1 MAVDKSDEELLRA
14 FDAGNRT
21 ALGQLAQRY
30 ERALLGFCHG
40 LLGGG
45 SDRVACDAVQETWVR
60 VIRFAGSFDGRS
72 RFKTWL
78 YRIAMNQCR
87 SLLTARPVIQA
98 SEQLDHEPSGAP
110 GPTEAAQ
117 NNELAARV
125 RQAVARLSAERRTAL
140 LLCYHA
146 DVTRDEAAEIL
157 EIPPGTLK
165 SRLHAALQ
173 ELRERL
179 SAEVKP

>member
-1 MAVDKSDEELLRA
+1 MAAGKTDEDLLRA

-21 ALGQLAQRY
+21 ALGELARRY
-30 ERALLGFCHG
+30 ERALLGLCRG
-40 LLGGG
+40 LLGGH
-45 SDRVACDAVQETWVR
+45 SDRVACDVVQETWVR

-78 YRIAMNQCR
+78 YRIAINQCR
-87 SLLTARPVIQA
+87 SLLTAWPVIQA
-98 SEQLDHEPSGAP
+98 SEQLDDEPSDAP
-110 GPTEAAQ
+110 GPTETAQ

-125 RQAVARLSAERRTAL
+125 RQAVARLSAEKRTAL

-146 DVTRDEAAEIL
+146 DMTHEQVAEIL

-165 SRLHAALQ
+165 SRLHAARQ